1 MYDPFLSSPPST
13 LLNSSIKLLL
23 NKNANPQ
30 ARAIGGVTPLH
41 IAAKFGQVV
50 VVEKLLEEE
59 SIANLLT
66 DNGWSALHYAA
77 LCGSPNCVEV
87 FLVPHPLFRNCGLL
101 TRIASYCSLPTLAR
115 QPNLYPALSPP
126 PPLLPCFVGIAE
138 KWSTLARK

>member
-30 ARAIGGVTPLH
+30 ARAVGGVTPLH

-87 FLVPHPLFRNCGLL
+87 FLVPHPLFRELRIVNKNCKLL
-101 TRIASYCSLPTLAR
+101 FTIHLAR